1 MKAGFFILCL
11 SVLLLACEQGR
22 QKNALPLAGTRA
34 PATEEGS
41 SILQLDQRLLTA
53 DSLVFVFYKDPLG
66 TDSLRY
72 TRFYTQY
79 STGDIRKIN
88 FVLKNLEGHT
98 KGQEKVQP
106 CRSEGKIWCYTRGKV
121 FQTIYFADYSSSC
134 SFVYIIK
141 DGRFYYGEISS
152 ALSKGLSTFK
162 REAKEL

>member
-1 MKAGFFILCL
+1 MKAAFFILSL

-22 QKNALPLAGTRA
+22 QKDAASLPGASEHA
-34 PATEEGS
+34 AEGS
-41 SILQLDQRLLTA
+41 SIIQLDPRLLTA

-106 CRSEGKIWCYTRGKV
+106 CRSEGKIWCYSRGKV
-121 FQTIYFADYSSSC
+121 FQTIYFADYSSGC

-141 DGRFYYGEISS
+141 DGRFYYGQISS
-152 ALSKGLSTFK
+152 ALSKRLSTFK